1 MSTQSSALSPTAPAK
16 NNGLDDGAVS
26 PEIRAGNV
34 FWLFGLSGAGKS
46 TLAADLKRSLA
57 AEGYPSLL
65 LDGDRLRGGLCQGL
79 GFGVEDR
86 TENLRRAAE
95 VARLGVES
103 GLVVIAAFITP
114 LELQRRAVEK
124 LIGPERISWIH
135 TDAALA
141 VCQQRDVKGLYAQAA
156 VGTVIQMTGVGSA
169 FEQPGH
175 CDCVLPTGSEPVQ
188 ASAERLREFALN
200 VLRGGSRSGG

>member
-1 MSTQSSALSPTAPAK
+1 MSPQSSALSPTASAK
-16 NNGLDDGAVS
+16 NHGLDGRAVP
-26 PEIRAGNV
+26 PEIRAGYV

-46 TLAADLKRSLA
+46 TLAAGLKRDLA
-57 AEGYPSLL
+57 AEGHLSLL

-114 LELQRRAVEK
+114 LEVQRRAVER
-124 LIGPERISWIH
+124 LIGPDRISWIH
-135 TDAALA
+135 ADATLA

-156 VGTVIQMTGVGSA
+156 AGTIPLMTGFGSA
-169 FEQPGH
+169 FERPGR
-175 CDCVLPTGSEPVQ
+175 CECVLHTGLEPVQ
-188 ASAERLREFALN
+188 TSAERLREFALN
-200 VLRGGSRSGG
+200 VLRGRA

>member
-1 MSTQSSALSPTAPAK
+1 M
-16 NNGLDDGAVS
+16 S

-46 TLAADLKRSLA
+46 TLAAGLKLSLA
-57 AEGYPSLL
+57 ALGHPSLL

-95 VARLGVES
+95 VARLGLES

-114 LELQRRAVEK
+114 LEVQRRAVES
-124 LIGPERISWIH
+124 LIGPHRISWIH
-135 TDAALA
+135 ADAALA

-156 VGTVIQMTGVGSA
+156 AGTVTQMTGVGSA
-169 FEQPGH
+169 FERPER
-175 CDCVLPTGSEPVQ
+175 CDCVISTDSEPVQ
-188 ASAERLREFALN
+188 ASAERLREFALS
-200 VLRGGSRSGG
+200 VLRAASRSGG

>member
-1 MSTQSSALSPTAPAK
+1 MSTHSSALSPAASAK
-16 NNGLDDGAVS
+16 KNGLDGRAVS
-26 PEIRAGNV
+26 PEIRAGYV

-46 TLAADLKRSLA
+46 TLAARLKRDLA
-57 AEGYPSLL
+57 AVGHPSLL

-114 LELQRRAVEK
+114 LEVQRRAVER
-124 LIGPERISWIH
+124 LIGPDRISWIH
-135 TDAALA
+135 ADATLA

-156 VGTVIQMTGVGSA
+156 AGTMTQMTGVGSA
-169 FEQPGH
+169 FERPDR
-175 CDCVLPTGSEPVQ
+175 CECVLSTGLEPVQ
-188 ASAERLREFALN
+188 ASTERLREFALN
-200 VLRGGSRSGG
+200 ILRGGSRSGG

>member
-1 MSTQSSALSPTAPAK
+1 MASQSSALSPTASAE
-16 NNGLDDGAVS
+16 NNELDGSAVS
-26 PEIRAGNV
+26 PEKRVGNV

-46 TLAADLKRSLA
+46 TLAAELKRGLA
-57 AEGYPSLL
+57 AEGHPSLL
-65 LDGDRLRGGLCQGL
+65 LDGDRMRGGLCQGL

-103 GLVVIAAFITP
+103 GITVIAAFITP
-114 LELQRRAVEK
+114 LEVQRRAVEK
-124 LIGPERISWIH
+124 LIGPDRISWIH
-135 TDAALA
+135 ADAALA

-156 VGTVIQMTGVGSA
+156 AGTVTQMTGVGSA

-175 CDCVLPTGSEPVQ
+175 CDCLLPTGSEPIQ
-188 ASAERLREFALN
+188 ASAERLRKFALN
-200 VLRGGSRSGG
+200 VLRAGSRSGG